1 MFELLPF
8 SSSWGLVGL
17 FAVLLYMYLVWPYST
32 FKKLGIP
39 GPNPVVLFGNYL
51 SYGKVGNLVK
61 ASGEELMQPR
71 AEPAPTAIDWTP
83 GYSFQV
89 KSAECFVGQGE
100 TLSGGLFGT
109 KDADWK
115 RVRSAITPTF
125 SSGKLK
131 QMAAH
136 IERCA
141 DGFVSNLAEKA
152 EQGTEFDLMEFSGA
166 FAMDAISSTAFGV
179 ELDSLHNPNHP
190 FVTNAKAVFDVSFFN
205 PVTVILCRQDSGA
218 SWGDPVS
225 AGADKIFGE
234 AVDNV
239 IDMRGSNNEGAKPAD
254 FLQLMLKSHNEDL
267 DKEVPSN
274 IIKHGVS
281 KKEIK
286 ANAVLFWAAGYDTT
300 ANTISLTAYNLALNQ
315 EAQDKV
321 IQELDSV
328 IDKRGRIDYESVQEM
343 PYLEMCINETLRLF
357 PAAQR
362 IDRVCKEDTDVKG
375 LHIPAGTVVNV
386 PVWAIHHD
394 ADIWPEP
401 ETFKPESRGSYVPD
415 KELVYLRANRQ
426 TLNRDGGRHRLSG
439 TYDPLRVSNV
449 TSRKL
454 QFTKEEK
461 EARDAYAFLPFG
473 SGPRNCVGMR
483 LAMLE
488 LKFVLAKALE
498 KFRFVTCDKTVIPVR
513 IKNTLAN
520 QIDGRLWL
528 KVEARA
534 SAI

>member
-1 MFELLPF
+1 MAKQFQEMLIFLLIILNEPNMPE
-8 SSSWGLVGL
+8 
-17 FAVLLYMYLVWPYST
+17 AVCSCIWDLHCDCRSLNLTS
-32 FKKLGIP
+32 IP
-39 GPNPVVLFGNYL
+39 QDLPTSIEHDRTQFGFYDMWEQC
-51 SYGKVGNLVK
+51 SPDFTTV
-61 ASGEELMQPR
+61 
-71 AEPAPTAIDWTP
+71 
-83 GYSFQV
+83 
-89 KSAECFVGQGE
+89 FVGQGE

-141 DGFVSNLAEKA
+141 EGFVSNLAEKA

-205 PVTVILCRQDSGA
+205 PAGRILERLGVTLFPREPIRF
-218 SWGDPVS
+218 
-225 AGADKIFGE
+225 FGE

-328 IDKRGRIDYESVQEM
+328 IEKRGRIDYEAVQEL

-362 IDRVCKEDTDVKG
+362 IDRVCKEDTEVKG
-375 LHIPAGTVVNV
+375 LQIPAGTVVNV

-401 ETFKPESRGSYVPD
+401 ETFKPER
-415 KELVYLRANRQ
+415 
-426 TLNRDGGRHRLSG
+426 
-439 TYDPLRVSNV
+439 
-449 TSRKL
+449 
-454 QFTKEEK
+454 FTKEEK
-461 EARDAYAFLPFG
+461 ESRDAYAFLPFG

-520 QIDGRLWL
+520 QIDGELWL
-528 KVEARA
+528 KVESRA
-534 SAI
+534 SVI